1 MDASPSLLMARCGHR
16 MKVARLQ
23 GSPIAACARSEEP
36 EFVRSIRQRSLLA
49 RRGLS
54 SWSII
59 PCGHRHTLSF
69 ARHSVLSCVKVGV
82 ATRMLPTLLCPDS
95 TLSML

>member
-49 RRGLS
+49 RRGLRDTDQLE
-54 SWSII
+54 
-59 PCGHRHTLSF
+59 H
-69 ARHSVLSCVKVGV
+69 HSMRTQTYSEFRAPLHS
-82 ATRMLPTLLCPDS
+82 LLR
-95 TLSML
+95 